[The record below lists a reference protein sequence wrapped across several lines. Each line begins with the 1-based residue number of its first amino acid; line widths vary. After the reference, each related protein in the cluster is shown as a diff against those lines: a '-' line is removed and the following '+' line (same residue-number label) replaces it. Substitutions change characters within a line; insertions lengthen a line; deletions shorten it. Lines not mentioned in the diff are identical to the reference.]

1 MHLSDNIT
9 SRRTSLRTP
18 VHGPAHVVVSGF
30 PWPLN
35 VKAAVQCSAVQQ
47 REHTASTSPIM
58 IDAAAAASMRVADT
72 NFAITLDMDLDL
84 DAALLLQ
91 TSGTPWESSL
101 DRPPLR
107 QATAG

>member
-1 MHLSDNIT
+1 
-9 SRRTSLRTP
+9 
-18 VHGPAHVVVSGF
+18 
-30 PWPLN
+30 
-35 VKAAVQCSAVQQ
+35 
-47 REHTASTSPIM
+47 M